1 MAPAFGELSMKMKKR
16 KSTAAPKRKLAGR
29 AKRESNV
36 PIGEAV
42 LENPGRKWQLR
53 VGPKETVFAAE
64 NAPLCQLV
72 IQNLGPAVVEV
83 HSGDSERETV
93 ILMPGKLCVMLAYG
107 RIKIENVEEK
117 WAIVEMEFMPRM
129 KF

>member
-1 MAPAFGELSMKMKKR
+1 MKITKR
-16 KSTAAPKRKLAGR
+16 KRVVPAKRKR
-29 AKRESNV
+29 AV
-36 PIGEAV
+36 PTGDAV
-42 LENPGRKWQLR
+42 LENPSRKWQLR
-53 VGPKETVFAAE
+53 VGPKETVSAAE

-83 HSGDSERETV
+83 HCGESERDTV
-93 ILMPGKLCVMLAYG
+93 ILMPGKLSVMLAYG

-117 WAIVEMEFMPRM
+117 WAIVEMEFSPRM

>member
-1 MAPAFGELSMKMKKR
+1 MSARKQGGRKGRQTKR
-16 KSTAAPKRKLAGR
+16 NSTGKSKAADC
-29 AKRESNV
+29 AKRGTKV
-36 PIGEAV
+36 PTGDAI
-42 LENPGRKWQLR
+42 LENPSRKWQLQ

-83 HSGDSERETV
+83 HAGERDRDTV
-93 ILMPGKLCVMLAYG
+93 ILMPGKLTVMLAYG
-107 RIKIENVEEK
+107 RIRIESVEEK
-117 WAIVEMEFMPRM
+117 WAIVDMEFLPRM